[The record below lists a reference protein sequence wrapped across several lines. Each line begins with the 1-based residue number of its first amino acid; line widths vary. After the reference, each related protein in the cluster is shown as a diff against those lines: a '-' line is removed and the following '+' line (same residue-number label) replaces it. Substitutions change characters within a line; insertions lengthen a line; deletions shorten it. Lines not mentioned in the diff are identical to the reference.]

1 MKTHTHIHT
10 VLFHA
15 QTQTDRHTCINSQT
29 KLVFYI
35 GVNGIKIVSKCS
47 LKSYWSVM
55 PDEILVLILNT
66 TRAPSFTRV
75 CLYYAYHAHFRHTYT
90 HTHESLPFIAR
101 LRAAA
106 WQPAQQSAA
115 EAEGTWNG
123 VSKSV
128 IVLGLG
134 TYTYR
139 VINRQMHCMILY

>member
-1 MKTHTHIHT
+1 
-10 VLFHA
+10 
-15 QTQTDRHTCINSQT
+15 
-29 KLVFYI
+29 
-35 GVNGIKIVSKCS
+35 
-47 LKSYWSVM
+47 M

-66 TRAPSFTRV
+66 TRAPCFTRV
-75 CLYYAYHAHFRHTYT
+75 CVYYAYHAHFRHTQT
-90 HTHESLPFIAR
+90 HTHELLPFIAR

-106 WQPAQQSAA
+106 WQPAQQSAAAA

-134 TYTYR
+134 IEHRAQYR